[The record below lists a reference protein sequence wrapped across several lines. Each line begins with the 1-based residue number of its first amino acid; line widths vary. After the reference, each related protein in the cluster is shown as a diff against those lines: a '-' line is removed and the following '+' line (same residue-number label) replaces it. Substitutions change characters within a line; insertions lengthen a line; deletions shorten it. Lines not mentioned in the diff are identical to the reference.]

1 MSDANRT
8 GCGWYL
14 EEDDEAGD
22 PEGGEE
28 GVVDQVE
35 DGDLQPGQG
44 SPAGGGVYSGEC
56 GQSTQILY
64 GVHCTLYTVNTV
76 QCTLYTVT
84 AHYYCILCIVN
95 RVQCPVHTVSTVG
108 VHRVLEM
115 VMTLRIF
122 FRMIF

>member
-44 SPAGGGVYSGEC
+44 SPAGGGLQWGMWTEYTDIVRR
-56 GQSTQILY
+56 
-64 GVHCTLYTVNTV
+64 TLYTVHSEHCTV
-76 QCTLYTVT
+76 YAVHCYRTLLLYSVHCEQSPVSSAHSLHCWCTQSSRNGHDF
-84 AHYYCILCIVN
+84 A
-95 RVQCPVHTVSTVG
+95 
-108 VHRVLEM
+108 
-115 VMTLRIF
+115 F
-122 FRMIF
+122 FFGMIF

>member
-44 SPAGGGVYSGEC
+44 SPAGGLTVGNVDRVHRYC
-56 GQSTQILY
+56 TAY
-64 GVHCTLYTVNTV
+64 TVHCT
-76 QCTLYTVT
+76 Q
-84 AHYYCILCIVN
+84 
-95 RVQCPVHTVSTVG
+95 
-108 VHRVLEM
+108 
-115 VMTLRIF
+115 
-122 FRMIF
+122 